1 MIENLNEYIEII
13 KIVTNSLSILG
24 TSLMILMIIFNKKLH
39 TLGFYLVL
47 NLSFSDLMF
56 SISHLLI
63 FNTEKLKDNDFL
75 C

>member
-1 MIENLNEYIEII
+1 
-13 KIVTNSLSILG
+13 
-24 TSLMILMIIFNKKLH
+24 MILMIIFNKKLH